1 MKKKM
6 GQVMTPKE
14 IVCMVMDSLKCT
26 ETDYLCK
33 TFMEPSFGTGNF
45 LMELVKRIAEAGR
58 SLSRD
63 SLSGLIN
70 RHVFGF
76 EKDKSLYD
84 KAVSRLASLAESY
97 HLKIP
102 FDNLRCADTLEQY
115 DSFIGKFDYVVG
127 NPPYIR
133 FRDIGEDENTAKFE
147 LFCWLANI
155 YVIFY
160 EMGLK
165 MLNSTGK
172 LAFITPNSFLKNV
185 SQKEFRRKTFPMLS
199 SIHDFGTKAVFDA
212 SVYTCICTFDRNE
225 HDGFSFCRD
234 GMEEAF
240 YSFDGIDSSAPWI
253 FYSKEDMEFLAT
265 NKAKPRKIKD
275 ICTIKNGVVT
285 NLDKVYIFRIFR
297 DMYCTI
303 PIRPDEHREVVYL
316 DVGVPVE
323 SSILHRCA
331 KEGKFHGT
339 YGNLRILFPY
349 REDGDGF
356 TPMTEKELMEYP
368 LAYRYLCSKK
378 NELSKRT
385 MKGISSWFLFG
396 RTQGLKTLNQ
406 DKLIMNHYVH
416 DKISV
421 YRLPK
426 DVIVYSG
433 LFLTGNHLDVV
444 EKLLLSNDFLRYA
457 RLVGKEK
464 AGGYYELS
472 TKMIGNFGFS
482 DEDIV

>member
-26 ETDYLCK
+26 EMDYLCK
-33 TFMEPSFGTGNF
+33 TFIEPSFGTGNF
-45 LMELVKRIAEAGR
+45 LMELVKRIADAGET
-58 SLSRD
+58 LPRD
-63 SLSGLIN
+63 CLSGLIN

-76 EKDKSLYD
+76 EKDKTLYD
-84 KAVSRLASLAESY
+84 EAVFRLTMLAESY
-97 HLKIP
+97 HLNVP
-102 FDNLRCADTLEQY
+102 FDNLCCADTLEKY
-115 DSFIGKFDYVVG
+115 DSLIGKFDYVVG

-133 FRDIGEDENTAKFE
+133 FHNICKDENTAKFE
-147 LFCWLANI
+147 LFCGLADI

-172 LAFITPNSFLKNV
+172 LAFISPNSFLKNV
-185 SQKEFRRKTFPMLS
+185 SQKEFRGKTFPMLS
-199 SIHDFGTKAVFDA
+199 SVLDFGTKHMFDA
-212 SVYTCICTFDRNE
+212 SVYTCICTFDKKKHE
-225 HDGFSFCRD
+225 GFSFRHD
-234 GMEEAF
+234 GMEEVF
-240 YSFDGIDSSAPWI
+240 YSFGGIDGSAPWI
-253 FYSKEDMEFLAT
+253 FPSKEDMEFLSA
-265 NKAKPRKIKD
+265 NKSKPRKIKD

-285 NLDKVYIFRIFR
+285 NLDKVYIFRAFR

-303 PIRPDEHREVVYL
+303 PVRPDEHRDVVYIE
-316 DVGVPVE
+316 VGVPIE
-323 SSILHRCA
+323 SSILHRCV

-339 YGNLRILFPY
+339 YGNLYIIFPY
-349 REDGDGF
+349 KEDGNGF
-356 TPMTEKELMEYP
+356 VPMTEKELMEYP

-385 MKGISSWFLFG
+385 IKKIPSWFLFG
-396 RTQGLKTLNQ
+396 RTQGLNTLNQ

-416 DKISV
+416 DKVSV
-421 YRLPK
+421 HRLPK

-433 LFLTGNHLDVV
+433 LFFTGGHLDLV
-444 EKLLLSNDFLRYA
+444 ERLLLSRDFLRYA

-464 AGGYYELS
+464 TSGYYELS